1 VETKFRLS
9 PVIEDAFSQRLEGR
23 DREKI
28 RKGDEFPN
36 KKSDRVTRSMESRQE
51 DTSILSVKGKG
62 VLHEGNR
69 NQRAEG
75 TKPASN
81 LLPYVDVPPIRPTI
95 RPMAV
100 TADGQDQS
108 DRREKPL
115 DREHR
120 TDRRDDPV
128 AGRPAYKARA
138 PVETGLDIEK
148 IVESVLDLEINLP
161 LWNLAGISV
170 AIQKEIKKQMTKTRQ
185 GQVDDLATIN
195 CLEEQKQFINIA
207 KIPVPCMTTMEDVS
221 DEIPEG
227 HLVANDPALQ
237 YLIENQEAKSTDL
250 VVAKSSEPLRSIY
263 AIINGVG
270 QEECLIDNGSSI
282 VSMAKEEA
290 VQKGLTWDP
299 NLKINMESAT
309 NHVVE
314 TLGLA
319 RNVCFRIGGINVYLQ
334 VHILEKP
341 PYKILLGRPFDAFTA
356 SVVRTASD
364 GSSELVLTDPNTGIV
379 SVIPTYKRG
388 EGPEELRKKGRQG
401 F

>member
-1 VETKFRLS
+1 M
-9 PVIEDAFSQRLEGR
+9 IEEAFSQKLEGG

-28 RKGDEFPN
+28 RKWEGKPN
-36 KKSDRVTRSMESRQE
+36 QKNDRVTRSMRSGKEGV
-51 DTSILSVKGKG
+51 TPFPVKGKEVPG
-62 VLHEGNR
+62 KDNSR
-69 NQRAEG
+69 RAEG
-75 TKPASN
+75 TTLAPR
-81 LLPYVDVPPIRPTI
+81 LLPYVDVPPIRPTM
-95 RPMAV
+95 RPIAV

-108 DRREKPL
+108 SSREKPL
-115 DREHR
+115 DRDSQLDHEKDQR
-120 TDRRDDPV
+120 IGK
-128 AGRPAYKARA
+128 AAYKTRA
-138 PVETGLDIEK
+138 PVEAGIDVEK
-148 IVESVLDLEINLP
+148 IVESLLDLEINL
-161 LWNLAGISV
+161 LLRNLAGISG
-170 AIQKEIKKQMTKTRQ
+170 AIQREIKKQMTKTRQ
-185 GQVDDLATIN
+185 GQMDERAKTN
-195 CLEEQKQFINIA
+195 CLDEQKQLVQVA
-207 KIPVPCMTTMEDVS
+207 QIPVSCMATMNEVS

-227 HLVANDPALQ
+227 YFVANDPVLQ
-237 YLIENQEAKSTDL
+237 YLVENQEAKSTDL
-250 VVAKSSEPLRSIY
+250 IVAKSSEPLRAIY

-319 RNVCFRIGGINVYLQ
+319 RNVCFMIGGVKVYLQ

-341 PYKILLGRPFDAFTA
+341 PYRILLGRPFDAFTA

-364 GSSELVLTDPNTGIV
+364 GSSELVLTDPNTGRV
-379 SVIPTYKRG
+379 SVIPTYRRG
-388 EGPEELRKKGRQG
+388 EGPDELQRKERQG